1 MAIFAF
7 RNSARK
13 RGIPIDKFECIVGQF
28 AQVVLHGFVG
38 TMDGSIQR
46 GIVEVNPIGFVRSGL
61 NDSVGGK
68 GEGVR
73 IIGVGVGFSERDIRC
88 VGRGDTIIAVRL
100 RRIVFCASCKK
111 YKQ

>member
-38 TMDGSIQR
+38 TMDGSVQR

-68 GEGVR
+68 GKRVR
-73 IIGVGVGFSERDIRC
+73 VIGNW
-88 VGRGDTIIAVRL
+88 
-100 RRIVFCASCKK
+100 
-111 YKQ
+111 